1 MSNHRF
7 VVFLA
12 VIVGLGV
19 ATGYWLATLPKLESY
34 QLLNV
39 AGLLYTFLAVVVLS
53 EIATSNARWKKISV
67 ETVTPVVLWLHTVF
81 PLGVSLGGVLAV
93 ALHSSS
99 WAVPRFAFSFF
110 VYSIIPLSVLNETV
124 VFPRFAA
131 VKGLESRWRW
141 FGLYLLLNG
150 VGLQL
155 IAALLGLR
163 S

>member
-53 EIATSNARWKKISV
+53 EIATSSVRWKKISV
-67 ETVTPVVLWLHTVF
+67 ETIAPVVLWLHTVF
-81 PLGVSLGGVLAV
+81 PLSVSLGGVLAV
-93 ALHSSS
+93 ARHSSS

-124 VFPRFAA
+124 VYATPNAGPR
-131 VKGLESRWRW
+131 S
-141 FGLYLLLNG
+141 YP
-150 VGLQL
+150 
-155 IAALLGLR
+155 
-163 S
+163 